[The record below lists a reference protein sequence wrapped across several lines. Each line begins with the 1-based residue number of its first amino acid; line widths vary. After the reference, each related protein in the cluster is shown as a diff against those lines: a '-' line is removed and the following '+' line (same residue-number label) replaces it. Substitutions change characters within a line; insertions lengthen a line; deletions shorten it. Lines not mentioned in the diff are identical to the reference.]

1 MKYALRSGNG
11 ERISYALSELGRTYV
26 HKNEMDSALF
36 YFGKSLDNAQRLG
49 NIELEAMAMGELGVV
64 YNKLSQGEKALHYT
78 RKELDLC
85 LQISSLHKL
94 PQVHY
99 KIVVLFGV
107 WGN

>member
-1 MKYALRSGNG
+1 
-11 ERISYALSELGRTYV
+11 
-26 HKNEMDSALF
+26 MDSALF

-94 PQVHY
+94 PQVYY
-99 KIVVLFGV
+99 KIGSAFGV